1 MRWNWQLPDWPDF
14 RFDAELIRASEEQFL
29 KGSGVVIGALHH
41 LDADER
47 DGLTIELISQ
57 EVVDSSAIE
66 GEILDR
72 ASVQSSLA
80 RHLGFAADQ
89 RRASAAEAGAAEL
102 MADVYRSHAAP
113 LDDRTLFA
121 WHAMLMNGRRDIA
134 DVGRYRTHE
143 DAMQIVSGAL
153 HAPRVHF
160 EAPASDAVP
169 MEMSRFIAWF
179 NDTAPSSPN
188 PLPAITRAAI
198 SHLWFE
204 SVHPFEDGNGRIG
217 RAIAEKVLAQSLAA
231 PTLTALAETIHRHR
245 KAYYAALQLG
255 SQSNDINDWLIWFA
269 DIVIEAQARTITRIR
284 FLIDKTRLLDRLIEC
299 WQLPDDHRGRPCHRD
314 ARFER
319 PDRER
324 CANPHRRA
332 SLRAL
337 STCAGHG
344 SGAPID
350 DPVGWLETLVMQANQ
365 SNERGSV
372 QDHETASMLVKR
384 LAFSP
389 SGC

>member
-1 MRWNWQLPDWPDF
+1 MRWNLQLPDWPDF
-14 RFDAELIRASEEQFL
+14 RFDADRIRTFEEQFL

-41 LDADER
+41 LDADSR

-72 ASVQSSLA
+72 DSVQSSLA

-102 MADVYRSHAAP
+102 MADVYRNHAAP
-113 LDDRTLFA
+113 LDDKTLFA

-134 DVGRYRTHE
+134 DIGRYRTHE

-169 MEMSRFIAWF
+169 MEMARFIAWF
-179 NDTAPSSPN
+179 NDSAPSSRATDSGQ
-188 PLPAITRAAI
+188 LPAITRAAI

-204 SVHPFEDGNGRIG
+204 SIHPFEDGNGRIG
-217 RAIAEKVLAQSLAA
+217 RAIAEKALAQNLAA
-231 PTLTALAETIHRHR
+231 PTLTALAETINRHR
-245 KAYYAALQLG
+245 KAYYAALHLG
-255 SQSNDINDWLIWFA
+255 SQSNDIDAWLAWFA

-284 FLIDKTRLLDRLIEC
+284 FLIDKTRLLDRL
-299 WQLPDDHRGRPCHRD
+299 RGQ
-314 ARFER
+314 
-319 PDRER
+319 
-324 CANPHRRA
+324 
-332 SLRAL
+332 
-337 STCAGHG
+337 
-344 SGAPID
+344 I
-350 DPVGWLETLVMQANQ
+350 
-365 SNERGSV
+365 NERQEKALVRLFREGPDGFEGGLSAGNYRTITGAALA
-372 QDHETASMLVKR
+372 TATRDLADLVDKGALIR
-384 LAFSP
+384 TGERRYARYHLATP
-389 SGC
+389 KLPQKD

>member
-1 MRWNWQLPDWPDF
+1 MSWNWQLPDWPGF
-14 RFDAELIRASEEQFL
+14 RFDAERLRAVEEQFL
-29 KGSGVVIGALHH
+29 KGSGVVIGSLHH

-80 RHLGFAADQ
+80 RHLGFTADQ

-102 MADVYRSHAAP
+102 MADVYRNHAAP
-113 LDDRTLFA
+113 LDDQSLFA

-134 DVGRYRTHE
+134 DVGRYRTHN

-160 EAPASDAVP
+160 EAPPSQTVP
-169 MEMSRFIAWF
+169 NEMSHFIAWF
-179 NDTAPSSPN
+179 NDSAPSSPN

-198 SHLWFE
+198 AHLWFE
-204 SVHPFEDGNGRIG
+204 SIHPFEDGNGRIG
-217 RAIAEKVLAQSLAA
+217 RAIAEKALAQNLAA

-245 KAYYAALQLG
+245 KAYYAALQDA
-255 SQSNDINDWLIWFA
+255 SQSNEIDAWLTWFA

-284 FLIDKTRLLDRLIEC
+284 FLIDKTRLLD
-299 WQLPDDHRGRPCHRD
+299 QLRGAINDRQEKALLRMFREGPDGFKGGLSAGNYRTITD
-314 ARFER
+314 
-319 PDRER
+319 
-324 CANPHRRA
+324 A
-332 SLRAL
+332 SLATATRDLNDLVEKRAL
-337 STCAGHG
+337 IRTGQRRYARYHLATETTLEPNAGG
-344 SGAPID
+344 S
-350 DPVGWLETLVMQANQ
+350 L
-365 SNERGSV
+365 
-372 QDHETASMLVKR
+372 
-384 LAFSP
+384 
-389 SGC
+389 

>member
-1 MRWNWQLPDWPDF
+1 MRCNWQLPDWPDF
-14 RFDAELIRASEEQFL
+14 RFNADRIRAAEEQFL

-41 LDADER
+41 LDPDER

-102 MADVYRSHAAP
+102 MADVYLNHATP
-113 LDDRTLFA
+113 FDDRMLFA

-160 EAPASDAVP
+160 EAPPSGTVP

-198 SHLWFE
+198 AHLWFE

-217 RAIAEKVLAQSLAA
+217 RAIAEKALAQSLAA
-231 PTLTALAETIHRHR
+231 PTLTKLAETIHRHR
-245 KAYYAALQLG
+245 RGYYAALQLA
-255 SQSNDINDWLIWFA
+255 SQSNDIDAWLAWFA

-284 FLIDKTRLLDRLIEC
+284 FLIDKTRLLDRL
-299 WQLPDDHRGRPCHRD
+299 RGAINERQEKALLRI
-314 ARFER
+314 FQER
-319 PDRER
+319 PDGFEGGLSAGNYRTITD
-324 CANPHRRA
+324 A
-332 SLRAL
+332 SLATATRDLSDLVEKGAL
-337 STCAGHG
+337 IRTGERRYARYRLGVDQDS
-344 SGAPID
+344 
-350 DPVGWLETLVMQANQ
+350 DP
-365 SNERGSV
+365 
-372 QDHETASMLVKR
+372 K
-384 LAFSP
+384 
-389 SGC
+389 